1 MQLIY
6 IVVISVSAGVDM
18 NFTYVFVLVWLAYL
32 VCSGVLLF
40 SRGFLLARVSKTET
54 SSCRRLS
61 TNPNDVSNSEKARR
75 NEIFI

>member
-1 MQLIY
+1 
-6 IVVISVSAGVDM
+6 M
-18 NFTYVFVLVWLAYL
+18 NLTYVFVLVWLAYL

-61 TNPNDVSNSEKARR
+61 TNPNDVSNSENAKRR
-75 NEIFI
+75 NAIIIRILIG

>member
-1 MQLIY
+1 
-6 IVVISVSAGVDM
+6 M
-18 NFTYVFVLVWLAYL
+18 NLTYVFVLVWLAYL

-61 TNPNDVSNSEKARR
+61 TNPNDVSNAENAKRSNAIIIR
-75 NEIFI
+75 ILIG

>member
-1 MQLIY
+1 
-6 IVVISVSAGVDM
+6 M
-18 NFTYVFVLVWLAYL
+18 NLTYVFVLVWLAYL

-61 TNPNDVSNSEKARR
+61 TDPNDVSNSEKAGR